1 MKEHYYVAL
10 DIGSTSVKAVVGE
23 KFHDGVNVIG
33 TGQTFTDG
41 ISKGMVKDFELARNA
56 IKDTI
61 KKAKIASGVD
71 IDEVFLKMPI
81 TDTQFITGEE
91 ELRFGGV
98 STEINGTHI
107 EDLLE
112 SLREKAMHGDR
123 EVITV
128 YPNHFKVDDL
138 HEVMD
143 PKEMIAT
150 QSLSVSAGVIL
161 INRSL
166 LINAVKCVEDA
177 GMTVMDVYSDAVN
190 YQHLLSESEVELGG
204 TVIDIGAELT
214 QFGFYE
220 RGTLKGAG
228 SLPVGGNHITN
239 DLSEAF
245 NTSFEAAE
253 KMKQQYGH
261 AFYDMASAE
270 DIVMVPQRDGGD
282 DIEVTPKDLSDI
294 IELRMEELLMGVFEK
309 LQTQGVTKVNGG
321 FIITGGSAN
330 LLGVKELMQDLVTEK
345 VRVHIPRQMGARKPE
360 FSSAIATISSGIMF
374 DELLEY
380 VIIDNYETEH
390 EEAETGTGNE
400 ESQSFFKGLFN
411 KRRETNTRQLEEASA
426 DESQSGEKVQEPHA
440 DEEYSDYAY
449 DTDQSEEPVTRSE
462 DSGERSGKSKDY
474 RAYMKKL
481 FKNLFE

>member
-23 KFHDGVNVIG
+23 KFHDGGNVIG

-81 TDTQFITGEE
+81 TDTQFISGEE

-98 STEINGTHI
+98 STEINGAHI

-112 SLREKAMHGDR
+112 SLREKEMHGDR

-143 PKEMIAT
+143 PKEMMAT

-190 YQHLLSESEVELGG
+190 YQHLFSE
-204 TVIDIGAELT
+204 
-214 QFGFYE
+214 
-220 RGTLKGAG
+220 
-228 SLPVGGNHITN
+228 
-239 DLSEAF
+239 
-245 NTSFEAAE
+245 
-253 KMKQQYGH
+253 
-261 AFYDMASAE
+261 
-270 DIVMVPQRDGGD
+270 
-282 DIEVTPKDLSDI
+282 
-294 IELRMEELLMGVFEK
+294 
-309 LQTQGVTKVNGG
+309 
-321 FIITGGSAN
+321 
-330 LLGVKELMQDLVTEK
+330 
-345 VRVHIPRQMGARKPE
+345 
-360 FSSAIATISSGIMF
+360 
-374 DELLEY
+374 
-380 VIIDNYETEH
+380 
-390 EEAETGTGNE
+390 
-400 ESQSFFKGLFN
+400 
-411 KRRETNTRQLEEASA
+411 
-426 DESQSGEKVQEPHA
+426 
-440 DEEYSDYAY
+440 
-449 DTDQSEEPVTRSE
+449 
-462 DSGERSGKSKDY
+462 
-474 RAYMKKL
+474 
-481 FKNLFE
+481 